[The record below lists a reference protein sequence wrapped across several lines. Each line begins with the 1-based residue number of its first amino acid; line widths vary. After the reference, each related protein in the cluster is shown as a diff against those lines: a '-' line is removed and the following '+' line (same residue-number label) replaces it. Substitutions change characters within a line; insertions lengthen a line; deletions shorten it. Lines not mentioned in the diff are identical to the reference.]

1 MTNRLHIYIF
11 SMATF
16 ILLCGCTKTSA
27 PDYRAD
33 VQKKPNI
40 LFILVDD
47 MGWNDVGYNGSEIK
61 TPNIDALA
69 ASGLRLDRAYAY
81 PICSPTRAAL
91 MTGQNPIKFGVDGPM
106 EVDAQLPANMTL
118 LPEYLKEAGYKTL
131 MVGKW
136 HLGSPAGAMPHNR
149 GFDYFYGQ
157 LGGFFDFYTRV
168 YFGGLDWQRNGVS
181 VREDGYATH
190 LQTDDAVRLIGAH
203 EGDAPLFMYLS
214 YNSPHTPLQYP
225 PNSPYDYAEIESPD
239 RQVFA
244 QMMTDLDTSIG
255 RVVSALTDENMRE
268 NTLLVF
274 MSDNG
279 GNIHA
284 GASNGELRGSKG
296 TALEGG
302 VRVPAFISWP
312 AKIPAAQNISAP
324 IFVQDWMPTLLEIA
338 GAEPVE
344 GLDGVSA
351 WDRLLSKT
359 EIPNREPVVLG
370 TSKSRATYDWPMK
383 LIRKTDGSEPDQLY
397 NVVED
402 PFETQNLA
410 NKNEEMI
417 NRLGAYME
425 NLPVKPF
432 VKPKFPP
439 PEALFRDAEGNF
451 IYDIRMP
458 ETREPWAESATGANT
473 P

>member
-1 MTNRLHIYIF
+1 
-11 SMATF
+11 
-16 ILLCGCTKTSA
+16 
-27 PDYRAD
+27 
-33 VQKKPNI
+33 
-40 LFILVDD
+40 
-47 MGWNDVGYNGSEIK
+47 
-61 TPNIDALA
+61 
-69 ASGLRLDRAYAY
+69 
-81 PICSPTRAAL
+81 
-91 MTGQNPIKFGVDGPM
+91 
-106 EVDAQLPANMTL
+106 
-118 LPEYLKEAGYKTL
+118 
-131 MVGKW
+131 
-136 HLGSPAGAMPHNR
+136 
-149 GFDYFYGQ
+149 
-157 LGGFFDFYTRV
+157 
-168 YFGGLDWQRNGVS
+168 
-181 VREDGYATH
+181 
-190 LQTDDAVRLIGAH
+190 
-203 EGDAPLFMYLS
+203 
-214 YNSPHTPLQYP
+214 
-225 PNSPYDYAEIESPD
+225 
-239 RQVFA
+239 
-244 QMMTDLDTSIG
+244 MTDLDTSIG

-284 GASNGELRGSKG
+284 GANNGELRGSKG

-439 PEALFRDAEGNF
+439 RKPFF
-451 IYDIRMP
+451 
-458 ETREPWAESATGANT
+458 ATLKVISFTTSVCRRPVNHGRSQQPARILLDKLWT
-473 P
+473 LIKSSEFPCLGSGLAFSPS